1 MEKNHS
7 NSSSKFF
14 NCYDK
19 IVKLFFASV
28 VIALFLFS
36 ILSQFFSPDERDTL
50 NKNCQEYNPAWTRVY
65 QDGSKEPVTAPT
77 IVKAAYGEKVTLKAT
92 LPDNIEN
99 GTNICFRPV
108 WQDVDVYIDD
118 ELVLS
123 YNTKDTRPFGTNSAM
138 KYIFIELSEE
148 DSGKEFTYV
157 FSSNSKYA
165 GDIRTGFI
173 GDRLSIWIHLLQEN
187 GLHTLIAL
195 FLLMM
200 SLFCIIVCF
209 ILKYVYKK
217 ELPLNYLA
225 WTLFFCAFWMI
236 SEISFRQ
243 ILFKNISLLSN
254 YTYWCLMIIPLPLIT
269 FINELQKG
277 RYKKVFLIPLAYTMI
292 ITIVGTILQVFDIV
306 QFVEQLKFIHGGLL
320 VSIVCIIV
328 TITIDTF
335 THQLGEY
342 LFVGIGIYGM
352 IVTAILE
359 MVLYYVGTDLSLGTT
374 LSVGLLFLLV
384 MAIIKTGQDLLNSE
398 KKKQQ
403 AITAREAQAKFLANM
418 SHEIRTPINAI
429 IGMNEMILRENK
441 DDDIMDYSR
450 NIQSASNMLLGL
462 INDILDF
469 SKIESG
475 QLELV
480 EDNYHLPTLIHDE
493 IIFLENKSAEK
504 PITTHVEIDPD
515 LPTTLYGDELRIKQ
529 ILTNLLSNATK
540 YTEAGHITLR
550 AFYNKMENDSLN
562 LCFSVTDSGIGIK
575 KEDLS
580 QLFNSFKRLELNKNR
595 TIEGSGLGLNITKQL
610 IDLMNGEIKIDS
622 EYGKGSTFTVII
634 PQKIIDNKPINNLD
648 AAISKASNNAS
659 PVASTYT
666 APDAKVLVVDDN
678 SMNLTLMEAL
688 LKRTKI
694 SVDLA
699 ASGKGCL
706 ELTKNNSYDIIFMD
720 HMMPELD
727 GIETL
732 KLLRQDENNL
742 NKDTVVI
749 ALTANAVAGCKEMYL
764 ENGFNDYLS
773 KPVIASILD
782 EIIIKY
788 LPDEIVNIDETINDV
803 SNQPTVNE
811 PIEGEKD
818 MEHELSLEHYLVIDK
833 SIGMG
838 FCMDDED
845 FYKEILST
853 FVSQATNFISQL
865 EGYYNNSDWPSYAI
879 IAHSLKSNT
888 KTIGA
893 ENFAE
898 LCLKHELA
906 GKSGDSA
913 FIIDDYNHFLDVLNA
928 LMEKVKTML

>member
-1 MEKNHS
+1 MDQKTS
-7 NSSSKFF
+7 DKFYNS
-14 NCYDK
+14 YDK
-19 IVKLFFASV
+19 IVKYFFGAV
-28 VIALFLFS
+28 VILMFLFG
-36 ILSQFFSPDERDTL
+36 ILGQILSPDERDAL
-50 NKNCQEYNPAWTRVY
+50 NTNCQEYNPDWTRVY
-65 QDGSKEPVTAPT
+65 EDGSTEAVTAPT
-77 IVKAAYGEKVTLKAT
+77 IVKADYGEKVTLTTT
-92 LPDNIEN
+92 LPDNIKS

-108 WQDVDVYIDD
+108 WQDVDIYIAG
-118 ELVLS
+118 ELRIS
-123 YNTKDTRPFGTNSAM
+123 YSTEETRPFGKNSAM
-138 KYIFIELSEE
+138 KYIFVELAET

-157 FSSNSKYA
+157 FSSSSKYA
-165 GDIRTGFI
+165 GDIRTGYI

-217 ELPLNYLA
+217 DLPLNYLA

-243 ILFKNISLLSN
+243 IIFKNISILS
-254 YTYWCLMIIPLPLIT
+254 YFTYWCLMIIPLPLIT
-269 FINELQKG
+269 FINDLQKG
-277 RYKKVFLIPLAYTMI
+277 RYKRVFLLPLVYTMG
-292 ITIVGTILQVFDIV
+292 ITVIGTLLQVLNLV
-306 QFVEQLKFIHGGLL
+306 EFVEQLKFIHGGLL
-320 VSIVCIIV
+320 VSIVCIIA

-335 THQLGEY
+335 THKLSDY

-359 MVLYYVGTDLSLGTT
+359 MILYYVGTDLSLGTT

-384 MAIIKTGQDLLNSE
+384 MAIIKTGQDLLISE

-418 SHEIRTPINAI
+418 SHEIRTPINTI

-441 DDDIMDYSR
+441 DEDIEDYSR

-504 PITTHVEIDPD
+504 PITTHVEIDPN

-540 YTEAGHITLR
+540 YTESGHITLK
-550 AFYNKMENDSLN
+550 AFYNKLDDASIN
-562 LCFSVTDSGIGIK
+562 LCFSVADSGIGIK

-610 IDLMNGEIKIDS
+610 IDLMKGEIKIDS
-622 EYGKGSTFTVII
+622 EYGKGSTFTVTI
-634 PQKIIDNKPINNLD
+634 PQKIIDKQPMESLD
-648 AAISKASNNAS
+648 AALKKISNNSS
-659 PVASTYT
+659 PKTNSYT
-666 APDAKVLVVDDN
+666 APDARVLVVDDN

-706 ELTKNNSYDIIFMD
+706 ELTKINSYDIIFMD

-732 KLLRQDENNL
+732 KLLREDGDNP
-742 NKDTVVI
+742 NKDAIVI

-773 KPVIASILD
+773 KPVIASVLD
-782 EIIIKY
+782 EVIIKY
-788 LPDEIVNIDETINDV
+788 LPVELIHIDDTVATASIKPEINIHN
-803 SNQPTVNE
+803 
-811 PIEGEKD
+811 EGENN
-818 MEHELSLEHYLVIDK
+818 MEQELSLEHYLEIDK

-853 FVSQATNFISQL
+853 FVSQSTNFISQL
-865 EGYYNNSDWPSYAI
+865 EDYFNKGDWYNYAI

-888 KTIGA
+888 RTIGA

-898 LCLKHELA
+898 LSLKHELA
-906 GKSGDSA
+906 GKAGDGV
-913 FIIDDYNHFLDVLNA
+913 FINEDYAHYIEVLKA
-928 LMEKVKTML
+928 LMEKIEGML

>member
-1 MEKNHS
+1 M
-7 NSSSKFF
+7 SKKESIDFF
-14 NCYDK
+14 NSYDK
-19 IVKLFFASV
+19 IVKLFFG
-28 VIALFLFS
+28 IAVLLLLLFGIFG
-36 ILSQFFSPDERDTL
+36 QVFAPDERDIL
-50 NKNCQEYNPAWTRVY
+50 NTNCKEYNPSWTRVFE
-65 QDGSKEPVTAPT
+65 DGSKESVTAPT
-77 IVKAAYGEKVTLKAT
+77 IVEAAYGEKVTLTTT

-108 WQDVDVYIDD
+108 WQDVDIYIDG
-118 ELVLS
+118 ELRLS
-123 YNTKDTRPFGTNSAM
+123 YNTKDSRPFGTNSSM
-138 KYIFIELSEE
+138 KYIFVELTKE
-148 DSGKEFTYV
+148 DSCKEFTYV

-165 GDIRTGFI
+165 GDIRTGYI

-187 GLHTLIAL
+187 GLHTFVAL

-200 SLFCIIVCF
+200 SLFCIIICF
-209 ILKYVYKK
+209 ILKYLYKK

-236 SEISFRQ
+236 SEMSFRQ
-243 ILFKNISLLSN
+243 IIYRNISILS
-254 YTYWCLMIIPLPLIT
+254 YFTYWSLMIIPLPLIT
-269 FINELQKG
+269 FINDLQKG
-277 RYKKVFLIPLAYTMI
+277 RYKKVFLIPQVYTMCI
-292 ITIVGTILQVFDIV
+292 MIVGTLLQVFDIV

-320 VSIVCIIV
+320 VSIVCIIA

-335 THQLGEY
+335 THQLGDY

-374 LSVGLLFLLV
+374 LSIGLLFLLV
-384 MAIIKTGQDLLNSE
+384 MAIIKTGQDLVISE

-418 SHEIRTPINAI
+418 SHEIRTPINTI

-441 DDDIMDYSR
+441 DMDIEDYSK

-480 EDNYHLPTLIHDE
+480 EDNYHLPSLIHDE
-493 IIFLENKSAEK
+493 MIFLENKSAEK
-504 PITTHVEIDPD
+504 PITTHVEIDPN

-540 YTEAGHITLR
+540 YTASGYITLR
-550 AFYNKMENDSLN
+550 AFYNRMENDTVN
-562 LCFSVTDSGIGIK
+562 LCFSVADSGMGIK

-610 IDLMNGEIKIDS
+610 VDLMGGDIKIDS

-634 PQKIIDNKPINNLD
+634 PQKVVDKQPITNLYT
-648 AAISKASNNAS
+648 AIKKVSNTAS
-659 PVASTYT
+659 PKASTYT
-666 APDAKVLVVDDN
+666 APNARVLVVDDN
-678 SMNLTLMEAL
+678 SMNLTLMDAL
-688 LKRTKI
+688 LKRTKM

-706 ELTKNNSYDIIFMD
+706 ELTKSNTYDIIFMD

-732 KLLRQDENNL
+732 KLLRAETDNP
-742 NKDTVVI
+742 NKDAIVI

-773 KPVIASILD
+773 KPVIASVLD
-782 EIIIKY
+782 EMIIKY
-788 LPDEIVNIDETINDV
+788 LPDELINIDESVAMASSTPEII
-803 SNQPTVNE
+803 E
-811 PIEGEKD
+811 PKEGEKN
-818 MEHELSLEHYLVIDK
+818 MEQELSLEHYLEIDK

-853 FVSQATNFISQL
+853 FISQSTNFISQL
-865 EGYYNNSDWPSYAI
+865 EEYFKSSDWGNYAI

-888 KTIGA
+888 RTIGA

-898 LCLKHELA
+898 LSLKHELA
-906 GKSGDSA
+906 GKSGDGA
-913 FIIDDYNHFLDVLNA
+913 FITESYEHFTTVLKA
-928 LMEKVKTML
+928 LVNKVQGMI

>member
-1 MEKNHS
+1 MDNN
-7 NSSSKFF
+7 NSEKFF
-14 NCYDK
+14 ISYDK
-19 IVKLFFASV
+19 IVKIFFSV
-28 VIALFLFS
+28 TVIVLLVFG
-36 ILSQFFSPDERDTL
+36 ILGQLFSPDERDVL
-50 NKNCQEYNPAWTRVY
+50 NTNCQEYNPAWTRVY
-65 QDGSKEPVTAPT
+65 EDGSTEAVTAPT
-77 IVKAAYGEKVTLKAT
+77 IVKAEYGEVVTLKAT
-92 LPDNIEN
+92 LPDNIKA

-108 WQDVDVYIDD
+108 WQDVEIYIDG
-118 ELVLS
+118 ELRVR
-123 YNTKDTRPFGTNSAM
+123 YNTESTRPFGKNSSM
-138 KYIFIELSEE
+138 KYVFVELDET
-148 DSGKEFTYV
+148 DSGKEFTYS
-157 FSSNSKYA
+157 FSSSSKYA

-187 GLHTLIAL
+187 GIHTLISL
-195 FLLMM
+195 FLLLM
-200 SLFCIIVCF
+200 SMFCIIVCF
-209 ILKYVYKK
+209 ILKHVYKK

-243 ILFKNISLLSN
+243 IIFKNISVLS
-254 YTYWCLMIIPLPLIT
+254 YFTYWCLMIIPIPLII
-269 FINELQKG
+269 FINDLQKG
-277 RYKKVFLIPLAYTMI
+277 RYKKVFLLPLAYSMVI
-292 ITIVGTILQVFDIV
+292 IIVGTLLQVFNV
-306 QFVEQLKFIHGGLL
+306 VEFVTQLKFIHGGLL
-320 VSIVCIIV
+320 VSIVCIIA

-335 THQLGEY
+335 THRLSDY

-359 MVLYYVGTDLSLGTT
+359 MILYYVGTDLSLGTT
-374 LSVGLLFLLV
+374 LSIGLLFLLV
-384 MAIIKTGQDLLNSE
+384 MAIIKTGQDLLDSE

-418 SHEIRTPINAI
+418 SHEIRTPINTI

-441 DDDIMDYSR
+441 DDDIEDYSK

-504 PITTHVEIDPD
+504 PITTHIEIDPN

-550 AFYNKMENDSLN
+550 AFYNRLENDSMN
-562 LCFSVTDSGIGIK
+562 LCFSVADSGMGIK

-595 TIEGSGLGLNITKQL
+595 AIQGSGLGLNITKQL
-610 IDLMNGEIKIDS
+610 IDLMGGEIKIDS

-634 PQKIIDNKPINNLD
+634 PQKVIDKQPIENLD
-648 AAISKASNNAS
+648 FAIRKVTNNTS
-659 PVASTYT
+659 PKTSTYT

-706 ELTKNNSYDIIFMD
+706 ELTKSNTYDIIFMD

-732 KLLRQDENNL
+732 KLLREDDTNP
-742 NKDTVVI
+742 NKDAIVI

-773 KPVIASILD
+773 KPVISSVLD
-782 EIIIKY
+782 EMIMRY
-788 LPDEIVNIDETINDV
+788 LPEELVDIDETAVEV
-803 SNQPTVNE
+803 SSQPE
-811 PIEGEKD
+811 IIEQKEGEKN
-818 MEHELSLEHYLVIDK
+818 MEHELSLEHFLVIDK

-845 FYKEILST
+845 FYREILST
-853 FVSQATNFISQL
+853 FVSQATNFIAQL
-865 EGYYNNSDWPSYAI
+865 EQYFNASDWGNYAI

-888 KTIGA
+888 RTIGA

-898 LCLKHELA
+898 LSLKHELA
-906 GKSGDSA
+906 GKSGDGA
-913 FIIDDYNHFLDVLNA
+913 FITEDYQHYVTVLKA
-928 LMEKVKTML
+928 LMEKVQGML

>member
-1 MEKNHS
+1 MGKNNIDKS
-7 NSSSKFF
+7 GKFF
-14 NCYDK
+14 NSYDK
-19 IVKLFFASV
+19 IVKVFFGV
-28 VIALFLFS
+28 IIIALFIFGFLGQ
-36 ILSQFFSPDERDTL
+36 LLAPDERDAL
-50 NKNCQEYNPAWTRVY
+50 NTNCKEYNPAWTRVY
-65 QDGSKEPVTAPT
+65 EDGSTEAVEAPT
-77 IVKAAYGEKVTLKAT
+77 IVDAKYGEKVTLTTK
-92 LPDNIEN
+92 LPEAIEN

-108 WQDVDVYIDD
+108 WQDVDIYIDGQ
-118 ELVLS
+118 LRLS
-123 YNTKDTRPFGTNSAM
+123 YSTKDTRPFGTNSSM
-138 KYIFIELSEE
+138 KYIFVELEE
-148 DSGKEFTYV
+148 SDSGKELSYV
-157 FSSNSKYA
+157 FSSYSKYA

-173 GDRLSIWIHLLQEN
+173 GDRLSIWVHLLQEN
-187 GLHTLIAL
+187 GLHTLVAL

-200 SLFCIIVCF
+200 SIFCIIVCF

-225 WTLFFCAFWMI
+225 WTLFLCAFWMI

-243 ILFKNISLLSN
+243 IIFKNISILS
-254 YTYWCLMIIPLPLIT
+254 YFTYWCLMIIPLPLIT
-269 FINELQKG
+269 FINSLQKG
-277 RYKKVFLIPLAYTMI
+277 RYKKVFILPLAYSMA
-292 ITIVGTILQVFDIV
+292 ITVIGTLLQVFNIV
-306 QFVEQLKFIHGGLL
+306 EFVEQLKFIHGGLL
-320 VSIVCIIV
+320 VSIVCIIA
-328 TITIDTF
+328 TITVDTF
-335 THQLGEY
+335 THQLGDY

-359 MVLYYVGTDLSLGTT
+359 MILYYVGTDLSLGTT
-374 LSVGLLFLLV
+374 LSIGLLFLLV
-384 MAIIKTGQDLLNSE
+384 MAIIKTGQDLLDSE

-441 DDDIMDYSR
+441 DEEIEDYSK

-504 PITTHVEIDPD
+504 PITTHVEIDPN

-540 YTEAGHITLR
+540 YTDAGHITLR
-550 AFYNKMENDSLN
+550 AFYNRLEEDSLN
-562 LCFSVTDSGIGIK
+562 LCFSVTDTGMGIK

-610 IDLMNGEIKIDS
+610 IDLMGGDIKIDS
-622 EYGKGSTFTVII
+622 EYGKGSTFTIII
-634 PQKIIDNKPINNLD
+634 PQRIIDKQPINNLD
-648 AAISKASNNAS
+648 NAVKKVSKDSS
-659 PVASTYT
+659 TKTSTYT
-666 APDAKVLVVDDN
+666 APDARVLVVDDN

-694 SVDLA
+694 TVDLA
-699 ASGKGCL
+699 ASGNGCL
-706 ELTKNNSYDIIFMD
+706 ELTRTNTYDIIFMD
-720 HMMPELD
+720 HMMPEMD

-732 KLLRQDENNL
+732 KLLRADENNP
-742 NKDTVVI
+742 NKDAIVI
-749 ALTANAVAGCKEMYL
+749 ALTANAVAGCREMYL

-773 KPVIASILD
+773 KPIKANILD
-782 EIIIKY
+782 ETILNY
-788 LPDEIVNIDETINDV
+788 LPKEMINIDETMSLILEE
-803 SNQPTVNE
+803 PTADETN
-811 PIEGEKD
+811 EGEKN
-818 MEHELSLEHYLVIDK
+818 MENELSLEHYLTIDK

-853 FVSQATNFISQL
+853 FVSQGTNFMSQL
-865 EGYYNNSDWPSYAI
+865 ESYFNQGDWPSYAI

-888 KTIGA
+888 RTIGA

-898 LCLKHELA
+898 LSLKHELA
-906 GKSGDSA
+906 GKAGDGV
-913 FIIDDYNHFLDVLNA
+913 FINENYEHFIEVLKALID
-928 LMEKVKTML
+928 KVKDML

>member
-1 MEKNHS
+1 MDKN
-7 NSSSKFF
+7 SKLKYLYS
-14 NCYDK
+14 YDK
-19 IVKLFFASV
+19 IVKIFFGVA
-28 VIALFLFS
+28 IALLFGFG
-36 ILSQFFSPDERDTL
+36 ILGQIFSPDERDIL
-50 NKNCQEYNPAWTRVY
+50 NTNCQEYNPSWTRVY
-65 QDGSKEPVTAPT
+65 EDGSTQQITAPV
-77 IVKAAYGEKVTLKAT
+77 IMDAAYGEKVTLTTT
-92 LPDNIEN
+92 LPDKIEN

-108 WQDVDVYIDD
+108 WQDVDIYIDG
-118 ELVLS
+118 EHRLS
-123 YNTKDTRPFGTNSAM
+123 YNTENTRPFGTNSAM
-138 KYIFIELSEE
+138 RYIFVELDES
-148 DSGKEFTYV
+148 DSGKEFSYI

-187 GLHTLIAL
+187 GIHTLIAL

-200 SLFCIIVCF
+200 SLFCIIVCL

-217 ELPLNYLA
+217 SLPLNYLA

-243 ILFKNISLLSN
+243 IIFKNISILS
-254 YTYWCLMIIPLPLIT
+254 YFTYWCLMIIPLPLIT
-269 FINELQKG
+269 FINDLQKG
-277 RYKKVFLIPLAYTMI
+277 RYKKVFILPLAYTMI
-292 ITIVGTILQVFDIV
+292 ITIVGTLLQVFDIV

-335 THQLGEY
+335 THQLGDY

-352 IVTAILE
+352 ILTAILE

-374 LSVGLLFLLV
+374 LSIGLLFLLV
-384 MAIIKTGQDLLNSE
+384 MAIIKTGQDLLDSE

-441 DDDIMDYSR
+441 DADIEDYSK

-462 INDILDF
+462 VNDILDF

-493 IIFLENKSAEK
+493 ILFLETKSSEK
-504 PITTHVEIDPD
+504 PIATHIEIDPA

-529 ILTNLLSNATK
+529 ILTNLISNATK
-540 YTEAGHITLR
+540 YTQAGHITLR
-550 AFYNKMENDSLN
+550 AFYNMLSDNSIN
-562 LCFSVTDSGIGIK
+562 LCFSVADSGMGIK

-595 TIEGSGLGLNITKQL
+595 AIEGSGLGLNITKQL
-610 IDLMNGEIKIDS
+610 IDLMGGEIKIES

-634 PQKIIDNKPINNLD
+634 PQKVIDNQPIDNLD
-648 AAISKASNNAS
+648 FAIKKVSNSSS
-659 PVASTYT
+659 PKNSTYT
-666 APDAKVLVVDDN
+666 APKARVLVVDDN

-688 LKRTKI
+688 LKRTKMT
-694 SVDLA
+694 VDLA
-699 ASGKGCL
+699 ASGNGCL
-706 ELTKNNSYDIIFMD
+706 DLTHVNTYDIIFMD
-720 HMMPELD
+720 HMMPEMD

-732 KLLRQDENNL
+732 QKLRSDSDNA
-742 NKDTVVI
+742 NKDAIVI
-749 ALTANAVAGCKEMYL
+749 ALTANAVAGCREMYL

-773 KPVIASILD
+773 KPIISSVLD

-788 LPDEIVNIDETINDV
+788 LPDELICMDETTDIK
-803 SNQPTVNE
+803 SFNE
-811 PIEGEKD
+811 LTTTKVEGRKI
-818 MEHELSLEHYLVIDK
+818 MEQNLSVEHYLIIDK
-833 SIGMG
+833 SIGLG

-853 FVSQATNFISQL
+853 FVSQATKFMAQL
-865 EGYYNNSDWPSYAI
+865 EEHFAAKDWGNYAI

-906 GKSGDSA
+906 GKADDGA
-913 FIIDDYNHFLDVLNA
+913 FITGDYQHYVDTLKA
-928 LMEKVKTML
+928 LVEKVSEML

>member
-1 MEKNHS
+1 MDKKTS
-7 NSSSKFF
+7 DKFYNS
-14 NCYDK
+14 YDK
-19 IVKLFFASV
+19 IVKYFFGAV
-28 VIALFLFS
+28 VILMFLFG
-36 ILSQFFSPDERDTL
+36 ILGQILSPDERDIL
-50 NKNCQEYNPAWTRVY
+50 NTNCQEYNPDWTRVY
-65 QDGSKEPVTAPT
+65 EDGSTEEVTAPT
-77 IVKAAYGEKVTLKAT
+77 IVKADYGEKVTLTTT
-92 LPDNIEN
+92 LPDNIKS

-108 WQDVDVYIDD
+108 WQDVDIYIAG
-118 ELVLS
+118 ELRIS
-123 YNTKDTRPFGTNSAM
+123 YSTEETRPFGKNSAM
-138 KYIFIELSEE
+138 KYVFVELAET

-157 FSSNSKYA
+157 FSSSSKYA
-165 GDIRTGFI
+165 GDIRAGFI

-187 GLHTLIAL
+187 GLHTLISL

-217 ELPLNYLA
+217 DLPLNYLA

-243 ILFKNISLLSN
+243 IIFKNISILS
-254 YTYWCLMIIPLPLIT
+254 YFTYWCLMIIPLPLIT
-269 FINELQKG
+269 FINDLQKG
-277 RYKKVFLIPLAYTMI
+277 RYKKVFLLPLVYTMG
-292 ITIVGTILQVFDIV
+292 ITVIGTLLQVFNLV
-306 QFVEQLKFIHGGLL
+306 EFVEQLKFIHGGLL
-320 VSIVCIIV
+320 VSIVCIIA

-335 THQLGEY
+335 THKLSDY

-359 MVLYYVGTDLSLGTT
+359 MILYYVGTDLSLGTT

-384 MAIIKTGQDLLNSE
+384 MAIIKTGQDLLISE

-418 SHEIRTPINAI
+418 SHEIRTPINTI

-441 DDDIMDYSR
+441 DEEIEDYSR

-462 INDILDF
+462 INNILDF

-504 PITTHVEIDPD
+504 PITTHVEIDPN

-540 YTEAGHITLR
+540 YTEAGHITLK
-550 AFYNKMENDSLN
+550 AFYNKLDDASIN
-562 LCFSVTDSGIGIK
+562 LCFSVGDSGIGIK

-610 IDLMNGEIKIDS
+610 IDLMKGEIKIDS
-622 EYGKGSTFTVII
+622 EYGKGSTFTVTI
-634 PQKIIDNKPINNLD
+634 PQKIIDKQPIESLD
-648 AAISKASNNAS
+648 AALKKISNNSS
-659 PVASTYT
+659 PKTNSYT
-666 APDAKVLVVDDN
+666 APDARVLVVDDN

-706 ELTKNNSYDIIFMD
+706 ELTKINSYDIIFMD

-732 KLLRQDENNL
+732 KLLREDGDNP
-742 NKDTVVI
+742 NKDAIVV

-773 KPVIASILD
+773 KPVIASVLD
-782 EIIIKY
+782 EVIIKY
-788 LPDEIVNIDETINDV
+788 LPVELIHIDDTVATASIKPEINIHN
-803 SNQPTVNE
+803 
-811 PIEGEKD
+811 EGENN
-818 MEHELSLEHYLVIDK
+818 MEQELSLDHYLEIDK

-853 FVSQATNFISQL
+853 FVSQSTNFISQL
-865 EGYYNNSDWPSYAI
+865 EDYFNKGDWHNYAI

-888 KTIGA
+888 RTIGA

-898 LCLKHELA
+898 LSLKHELA
-906 GKSGDSA
+906 GKAGDNE
-913 FIIDDYNHFLDVLNA
+913 FIHEDYEHYVTVLKA
-928 LMEKVKTML
+928 LMDKIQGML